1 MPEENNGPKCGN
13 QKPGNQVAET
23 AARKTL
29 REAAKAQA
37 QQLGP
42 TGLEN
47 LGKVIKK
54 MKQKAPGPDGWTCQ
68 FLKDLDEAGV
78 QGLKEQMIEWERQ
91 GRLPGQL
98 CVTLVTMLAKND
110 KIERPIGLTH
120 YAYRAWARTR
130 WPLYETWAREF
141 TQNTPWDKAKKGVSS
156 LDVALPESLDMK
168 PPEQGNS
175 AVLRCCWIL
184 RPFMR
189 TFNMKS

>member
-1 MPEENNGPKCGN
+1 MPEETMGQVWQP
-13 QKPGNQVAET
+13 KPGNQVAET

-47 LGKVIKK
+47 LGKGNKENEAESPRSRWV
-54 MKQKAPGPDGWTCQ
+54 TCQ

-98 CVTLVTMLAKND
+98 CVTLVTMLAK
-110 KIERPIGLTH
+110 K
-120 YAYRAWARTR
+120 
-130 WPLYETWAREF
+130 
-141 TQNTPWDKAKKGVSS
+141 
-156 LDVALPESLDMK
+156 
-168 PPEQGNS
+168 
-175 AVLRCCWIL
+175 
-184 RPFMR
+184 
-189 TFNMKS
+189 